1 MRRRLGVDY
10 DRYHFIDA
18 SRESRERVKI
28 AELLPTF
35 FVLFFV
41 FCFLFLEVFLLSI
54 FITIRGRRGRFAIE
68 VNPLRR
74 EVGFPRAQVSSSF
87 PAIPLLLSVASQ
99 SRSSSISTAHRRLI
113 VSDVCTD
120 DITRASHRHKE
131 EETRKTQ

>member
-41 FCFLFLEVFLLSI
+41 FYFYFWRYFYCGFSLRL
-54 FITIRGRRGRFAIE
+54 GRRGRLAIE

>member
-54 FITIRGRRGRFAIE
+54 FITIRGRRGRLAIE